1 MPATNNI
8 SLKRE
13 TLNLRIKPAERD
25 LIDRAA
31 KARGKNRTD
40 FVLEAARAAA
50 EDTLIEQ
57 RIIMADPD
65 AYQEFL
71 ARLDQAPSPNAAL
84 RKTMQTPAPWEQKK

>member
-1 MPATNNI
+1 MPATN
-8 SLKRE
+8 SVSAKCE
-13 TLNLRIKPAERD
+13 TLSLRIKPDERD

-31 KARGKNRTD
+31 KVRGKNLTD
-40 FVLEAARAAA
+40 FVLDAARAAA
-50 EDTLIEQ
+50 EEVLIDQ

-71 ARLDQAPSPNAAL
+71 ARLDQVPSPNAAL